1 MKKILILGG
10 GANQLGLIQAAKNA
24 GIQVIL
30 CDYNPNATG
39 IPLADRFYQVSIID
53 REAVLEVAKKEKVDG
68 IVANT
73 EAVMQLVAYVCE
85 TLGLPGN
92 TEEAVEKLVSKKS
105 FRQLQKTQGLFAP
118 GFREVDSWPA
128 LQEAVTSVGFP
139 AIIKPSESSGTRGT
153 AYVTEYTSAE
163 KIRKAYET
171 CRNFSRNGLVTI
183 ENYIPMPS
191 LTVIEGDIFVNHGE
205 FLWEGLFFT
214 RRSPMAPMIPMTYIF
229 PLELE
234 PEKMRR
240 VRQDLYTAMTAAG
253 IRHGQYNVELY
264 FTGNDDLFLIE
275 INARQGGNK
284 IPLAIKMHS
293 GIDMDRLLV
302 TTAVGDD
309 SYWNQV
315 KNSTFPERYTAWH
328 LVFPRK
334 AGVLQEVCISDEIQ
348 GRVIYK
354 ELFCQPGAEMEN
366 TENAASCIGY
376 VGLRFDNAAQM
387 HAYCERLEEL
397 IRPVIV

>member
-10 GANQLGLIQAAKNA
+10 GANQLALIQAAKDA

-30 CDYNPNATG
+30 CDYNPNAIG
-39 IPLADRFYQVSIID
+39 IPLADCFYQVSIID
-53 REAVLEVAKKEKVDG
+53 REAVLEVARKEKVDG
-68 IVANT
+68 IAANT

-105 FRQLQKTQGLFAP
+105 FRQLQKNQGLFAP
-118 GFREVDSWPA
+118 GFMEADSYEA
-128 LQEAVTSVGFP
+128 LQEAIGEVGFP
-139 AIIKPSESSGTRGT
+139 VIIKPSESSGTRGT
-153 AYVTEYTSAE
+153 TYVTEKTPSE
-163 KIRKAYET
+163 VIRTAYET
-171 CRNFSRNGLVTI
+171 CRNFSRNGLVTV
-183 ENYIPMPS
+183 ENYIPMLS

-205 FLWEGLFFT
+205 FMWEGLFFT

-234 PEKMRR
+234 PEKMQR
-240 VRQDLYTAMTAAG
+240 VRDDLFTAMTAAG

-264 FTGNDDLFLIE
+264 FTENDELFLIE

-309 SYWNQV
+309 SYWNEV
-315 KNSTFPERYTAWH
+315 KSSVCPERYTAWH
-328 LVFPRK
+328 LVFPRR
-334 AGVLQEVCISDEIQ
+334 AGILQKVRISDKIQ

-354 ELFCQPGAEMEN
+354 ELFCQPGEKLEN

-376 VGLRFDNAAQM
+376 IGLRFDNSDQM
-387 HAYCERLEEL
+387 HNYCEQLEEL
-397 IRPVIV
+397 IQPIIV